1 MKSLG
6 TILLVAGIILFVI
19 GATTGTISGYQGA
32 NGLYYANPGA
42 IGSNEW
48 MEIPGLIMAAIG
60 FVLRKI
66 GK

>member
-6 TILLVAGIILFVI
+6 TILLIAGIILFVVS
-19 GATTGTISGYQGA
+19 ATTGTISGYQGA

-42 IGSNEW
+42 VGSNEW

-60 FVLRKI
+60 FILRKI
-66 GK
+66 DK

>member
-6 TILLVAGIILFVI
+6 TILLVTGIILFVI

-42 IGSNEW
+42 VGSNEW
-48 MEIPGLIMAAIG
+48 MEMPGLIMAVIG